1 MTVGVLLLAAGR
13 SRRYGSDKRLARMED
28 GRRLLDV
35 SVSSV
40 VSSGLPLLVCVGKAD
55 MHIFADLTSR
65 HIPCVTSAGCVSGMG
80 STLADGMASVPTA
93 WTAVIIG
100 LADMPMIKPATYRL
114 IANALGQGR
123 IVTPEYQ
130 GQRGHPVGFDQS
142 YFHRLKSLRGAKGAR
157 SIIDANRASVIALKV
172 SDPGVLVDVD
182 TPEHLASIQ
191 A

>member
-1 MTVGVLLLAAGR
+1 
-13 SRRYGSDKRLARMED
+13 
-28 GRRLLDV
+28 
-35 SVSSV
+35 
-40 VSSGLPLLVCVGKAD
+40 
-55 MHIFADLTSR
+55 
-65 HIPCVTSAGCVSGMG
+65 MG

-130 GQRGHPVGFDQS
+130 GQRGHPVGFDQR

-191 A
+191 S